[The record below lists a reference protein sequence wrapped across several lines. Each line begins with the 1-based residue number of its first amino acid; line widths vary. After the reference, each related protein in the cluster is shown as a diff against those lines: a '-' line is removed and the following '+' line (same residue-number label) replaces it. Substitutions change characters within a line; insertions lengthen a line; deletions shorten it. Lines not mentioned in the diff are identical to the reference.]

1 MQYNSEVFTYHR
13 NDKAKKGQ
21 ISRLSL
27 NRFEVNLIICFIFSV
42 LISRVIMIN
51 STAPFG
57 VAFLMS
63 ILMNTKKSVKFTCLS
78 GSIIGYL
85 TLQNSLPNYYV
96 YIFTAIIL
104 TFVSLIIYKLSNRNK
119 TIIFSAIILSISV
132 TSNVILKNTSISM
145 SVLISILEILCI
157 LPVYYIADYSIICF
171 NNIKTKHLFDSGEII
186 SMIGIISLVI
196 AGAHGL
202 NFYNISITNV
212 MALLTIVVISYIS
225 GFTIGSA
232 CGITIGVIIGMATK
246 DMSVYVMVFGI
257 CGLISGMFK
266 DANRWL
272 AGLAFSI
279 VFLIIIVY
287 EKNTDYLRPLEGIIA
302 ASMFF
307 VLPNKFLRNLEE
319 ELNLKSKQDILSKNY
334 IDKIKNIFIRR
345 LDNFSGVLLSMGNI
359 LNNLVDNDKL
369 ALKTKSSALVENLA
383 DRVCNSCN
391 MKNICWKRE
400 LYYTY
405 AAFEEL
411 ISNYQDNTLKVP
423 NEIDRKCIRRNS
435 LIKNTE
441 DIVNNYVMNE
451 MWRIRLSE
459 GREVLA
465 NQINNIAGSIVEIN
479 KEFDDSINFNY
490 IIENNI
496 VDALNKKG
504 IKFNDVMCLNNKFN
518 RLIVKISMK
527 ACGGRQIC
535 VKEILPLINNISER
549 CMCVCDEGCKIDP
562 TTELCTIEFEE
573 TPKFHIASYVSRI
586 NKHGEKEN
594 GDSYSFGKVNDE
606 NYMIIISD
614 GMGSGANAGQES
626 KATIDLIERFAES
639 GLSEETA
646 INCANSIMTLKFN
659 EDEKF
664 STVDL
669 CSVDLYSGNASFMKV
684 GASASFIKRKDR
696 VDVINSKTLPIG
708 VLDKVDIEKT
718 NKKLKNGD
726 VIVMISDG
734 ITDFDNNNA
743 GKTDW
748 ILDFLKNADSNN
760 PKKLVEELVKKS
772 MERGK
777 GKAKDDITAI
787 VSKVYSLY

>member
-13 NDKAKKGQ
+13 NKKAKEDDIG
-21 ISRLSL
+21 RLSL
-27 NRFEVNLIICFIFSV
+27 NRFEVKLIICFTFSL

-57 VAFLMS
+57 IAFLMS
-63 ILMNTKKSVKFTCLS
+63 ILISTKKSVKFTCLA
-78 GSIIGYL
+78 GSVIGYL
-85 TLQNSLPNYYV
+85 TLQNSLANYYI
-96 YIFTAIIL
+96 YILIAVALTA
-104 TFVSLIIYKLSNRNK
+104 VSLIIYKMSNTIK
-119 TIIFSAIILSISV
+119 TVIFSTLILGIFIA
-132 TSNVILKNTSISM
+132 SNVILKKTSISM
-145 SVLISILEILCI
+145 SILISILEILCV
-157 LPVYYIADYSIICF
+157 LPVYYITEYSIICF
-171 NNIKTKHLFDSGEII
+171 NNIKTKHLFNSGEII
-186 SMIGIISLVI
+186 SMIGVVALVVS
-196 AGAHGL
+196 GAHGL
-202 NFYNISITNV
+202 AFYNISITNV
-212 MALLTIVVISYIS
+212 AALLIIISISYIS

-232 CGITIGVIIGMATK
+232 SGIVVGVIIGMATK
-246 DMSVYVMVFGI
+246 NMSLYVMVFGV

-266 DANRWL
+266 DASRWL
-272 AGLAFSI
+272 AAIAFSV
-279 VFLIIIVY
+279 VFLIIIIY
-287 EKNTDYLRPLEGIIA
+287 ENNMDYLRPLEGIIA
-302 ASMFF
+302 SSIFF
-307 VLPNKFLRNLEE
+307 VLPNRIFNKLEE
-319 ELNLKSKQDILSKNY
+319 ELNLKTKQDIISKNY
-334 IDKIKNIFIRR
+334 MDKIKNIFIRR
-345 LDNFSGVLLSMGNI
+345 LDNFSGVLVSMSNI
-359 LNNLVDNDKL
+359 LNNLADNDKL

-411 ISNYQDNTLKVP
+411 ISNYQDNKLKIP
-423 NEIDRKCIRRNS
+423 NEIERKCVKRNS

-441 DIVNNYVMNE
+441 DIVNNYIMNE

-465 NQINNIAGSIVEIN
+465 NQINNIAGSIIEIN
-479 KEFDDSINFNY
+479 KEFDSSINFNY
-490 IIENNI
+490 AIESSI
-496 VDALNKKG
+496 VSELNKKG
-504 IKFNDVMCLNNKFN
+504 IKFSDVMCLNNKFN

-535 VKEILPLINNISER
+535 VKEILPLINTISER
-549 CMCVCDEGCKIDP
+549 CMCVCDDGCKIDP
-562 TTELCTIEFEE
+562 STELCTIEFEE

-594 GDSYSFGKVNDE
+594 GDSYSFGKENEE

-626 KATIDLIERFAES
+626 KATIDLIERFSES

-669 CSVDLYSGNASFMKV
+669 CSVDLYSGYASFMKV

-696 VDVINSKTLPIG
+696 VEVINSKTLPIG

-718 NKKLKNGD
+718 KKKLKNGD
-726 VIVMISDG
+726 IIVMISDG
-734 ITDFDNNNA
+734 VTDFNNNNA
-743 GKTDW
+743 AKTDW
-748 ILDFLKNADSNN
+748 VVDFLKNADGNN

-772 MERGK
+772 VDMGK